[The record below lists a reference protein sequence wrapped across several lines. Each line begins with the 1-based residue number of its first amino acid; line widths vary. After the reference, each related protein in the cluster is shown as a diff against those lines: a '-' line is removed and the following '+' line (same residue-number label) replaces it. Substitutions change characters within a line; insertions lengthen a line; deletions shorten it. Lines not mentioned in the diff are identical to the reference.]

1 MSAKF
6 FYGYSKGLTM
16 KKRLDHIAPFLAPVP
31 AAVISVASENLGDNI
46 IAISW
51 IGVAASEPPQVTIG
65 VRRDNRFS
73 YKHLQEN
80 GEFVVNIPSEKH
92 VDSVAKSGT
101 IHGEG
106 IDKFA
111 VCGFTRAKADVVKVP
126 LVAEC
131 PINLEC
137 VVRHV
142 LNLGSHDLFVGEIV
156 AVHIDEEILTDGKID
171 AAKLQPLGYLP
182 NTGKYF
188 GIRTPEIFC
197 H

>member
-1 MSAKF
+1 
-6 FYGYSKGLTM
+6 M
-16 KKRLDHIAPFLAPVP
+16 KKRFDNFAPFLAPVP
-31 AAVISVASENLGDNI
+31 AAVISVASKNLGDNI

-51 IGVAASEPPQVTIG
+51 IGVAASEPPQIAIG

-80 GEFVVNIPSEKH
+80 HQFVVNIPSEDL
-92 VDSVAKSGT
+92 VESVAKSGS

-111 VCGFTRAKADVVKVP
+111 ECGFTRAPADEIDVP

-131 PINLEC
+131 PVNLEC
-137 VVRHV
+137 VVRNV

-156 AVHIDEEILTDGKID
+156 AVHIEEEVLTDGKID
-171 AAKLQPLGYLP
+171 PAKLKPLGYLP

-188 GIRTPEIFC
+188 GIRTPDIYS